1 MFECL
6 NKCSGLFS
14 LFAALASVIV
24 PLWIYC
30 KQKKERQQDLTDELD
45 ILTRPHDP
53 LAMDKGLRDRDEK
66 MALLKK
72 KLGRK

>member
-1 MFECL
+1 MLECL

-24 PLWIYC
+24 PLWIYR
-30 KQKKERQQDLTDELD
+30 KQKKERQQDLKDELD

-53 LAMDKGLRDRDEK
+53 LAMDKGLRERDEK